1 MSINY
6 FPYDR
11 RLTPRAQELRHDM
24 TPQERKLWFEFL
36 RSYPVKFYKQRVIEY
51 YIADFYCA
59 RAKLVIELDGSQHYT
74 EQGKCYDAERTA
86 VLEGHGLMVLRF
98 PSLDT
103 GVCATEGVCAVIENA
118 VRERCPDSEP

>member
-51 YIADFYCA
+51 YIADFYCGNFPLY
-59 RAKLVIELDGSQHYT
+59 AKLCRESEFCRPCEFRDDGEH
-74 EQGKCYDAERTA
+74 
-86 VLEGHGLMVLRF
+86 F
-98 PSLDT
+98 
-103 GVCATEGVCAVIENA
+103 
-118 VRERCPDSEP
+118 

>member
-59 RAKLVIELDGSQHYT
+59 RAKLVIE
-74 EQGKCYDAERTA
+74 QGKCYDAERTA

-98 PSLDT
+98 SNHE
-103 GVCATEGVCAVIENA
+103 VSSNFEGVCAVIENA

>member
-36 RSYPVKFYKQRVIEY
+36 RSYPVKFYKQRVIE
-51 YIADFYCA
+51 
-59 RAKLVIELDGSQHYT
+59 
-74 EQGKCYDAERTA
+74 
-86 VLEGHGLMVLRF
+86 
-98 PSLDT
+98 
-103 GVCATEGVCAVIENA
+103 
-118 VRERCPDSEP
+118 